1 MTSLT
6 PSNVLETANTS
17 KETRRVAD
25 QILAT
30 LQNHHFSD
38 TSLSLLVDI
47 LLKHALSG
55 PSHSAAIATLCAQ
68 LKTNIRWHATASQS
82 AAFLMML
89 SARVGAGFY
98 RDWEVSSSGLDLKSR
113 AMIVRHNL
121 THRQTTS
128 KVLESWT
135 TLLAELFIHGVV
147 SIYNVWHA
155 ALHVARCFDSPSQLT
170 AIVVALERCKA
181 HQPSEPIFD
190 SCSGLAEK
198 VLQRLDVLEIRSGTR
213 LKESRDLYC
222 DVISRI
228 RALGT
233 STNVPEGRGPGTK
246 MPLLEGVVADLELA
260 LEAGEKA
267 MAGKSKAD

>member
-98 RDWEVSSSGLDLKSR
+98 RDWE
-113 AMIVRHNL
+113 
-121 THRQTTS
+121 TTS

-170 AIVVALERCKA
+170 AVVVALERCKA

-190 SCSGLAEK
+190 SCSGLADK
-198 VLQRLDVLEIRSGTR
+198 VLQRLDILEIRSGTR
-213 LKESRDLYC
+213 LGESRDLYC

-246 MPLLEGVVADLELA
+246 MPLLEGVMADLELA
-260 LEAGEKA
+260 LEAREKA
-267 MAGKSKAD
+267 RAGKSKAE